1 MPELQT
7 GPMTL
12 RVSQVA
18 KLLGVARSTVYG
30 WVNDGVLPAV
40 KIGKV
45 TLILGED
52 VQELLRAHRLPCKEG
67 SAT

>member
-1 MPELQT
+1 MPESPEL
-7 GPMTL
+7 PRAL

-18 KLLGVARSTVYG
+18 RLLGVARSTVYG

-52 VQELLRAHRLPCKEG
+52 MQELLRSHRLPCKEG
-67 SAT
+67 SGT